1 MWKSLV
7 LSNAT
12 FLQIRRLSPDLLLIS
27 KKCENLK
34 TEMRWD
40 QTGLKFPFQSAEV
53 NSESEVSDFLTLE
66 QPFRSGNFSID
77 FKWTLKFSH
86 FYMYP
91 LTGFCFFIF
100 IFKITRFKL
109 YLQRLKKISCD
120 LRKFYNNKFYNLCL
134 KVIKILS
141 CFESMLTKNRP
152 WISVNNY

>member
-1 MWKSLV
+1 MQL
-7 LSNAT
+7 
-12 FLQIRRLSPDLLLIS
+12 FLQIWRLSPDLLLIS

-100 IFKITRFKL
+100 IFKIIRFKFFAFL
-109 YLQRLKKISCD
+109 IYLFGRLFYRMIFYLSVFGAPGLSIS
-120 LRKFYNNKFYNLCL
+120 F
-134 KVIKILS
+134 
-141 CFESMLTKNRP
+141 
-152 WISVNNY
+152 